1 MNIPPQLL
9 WTLIVVLNVAALW
22 LFIQAARQQAG
33 YRPQFPR
40 LLKMLPWGLLLAGL
54 LMLHPGACFVISA
67 LAMICPHWFNGP
79 ETSTRSS
86 KEA

>member
-1 MNIPPQLL
+1 MNIPPQIL
-9 WTLIVVLNVAALW
+9 WTLIAVLNVAAFW

-33 YRPQFPR
+33 HKPKFPR
-40 LLKMLPWGLLLAGL
+40 LMKFVPWVLLLAGL
-54 LMLHPGACFVISA
+54 LMLHPGACFVLSA

-79 ETSTRSS
+79 ETSTPST